1 MYSHWPAT
9 TSMIILMTLA
19 SLISSSNLILS
30 PQCSYNIFYLYLILP
45 QVKPWSLG
53 TLKHNRPRTVEAAAN
68 KFLWSH
74 SMTNSARVSI
84 PSFITSCGFS
94 DHKSSRDHLIKNH
107 HGNILHTH
115 VCLPSASSVAGAD
128 WFDNAKALNKAH
140 GRKNNRRQ
148 MWGSKGRLPQIK
160 APDYRDWR
168 LAPGWEDR

>member
-1 MYSHWPAT
+1 
-9 TSMIILMTLA
+9 
-19 SLISSSNLILS
+19 
-30 PQCSYNIFYLYLILP
+30 
-45 QVKPWSLG
+45 
-53 TLKHNRPRTVEAAAN
+53 
-68 KFLWSH
+68 
-74 SMTNSARVSI
+74 MTNSARVGI

-128 WFDNAKALNKAH
+128 WFDNAKALIKAH

-168 LAPGWEDR
+168 LATGARLGRSIKYPNRKEPPWWREDSENENKGATPENEVTRQIIF